1 MSEAYPDFQVTELS
15 MAYEVTD
22 LTQVTE
28 ELRDAEEA
36 RKKAEQYQMDHG
48 GKPLMMYPKAC
59 SWIQVLR
66 PVLPVL
72 Q

>member
-1 MSEAYPDFQVTELS
+1 